1 MDVEVKDGKLVITL
15 PLQPPTRSK
24 TGRSL
29 IVATTSG
36 FQRSTAKVEG
46 HEIAV
51 SVNACIPL
59 K

>member
-1 MDVEVKDGKLVITL
+1 MNVEVKDGKLVITL

-36 FQRSTAKVEG
+36 FQRSTAKYEG
-46 HEIAV
+46 SEISV

-59 K
+59 R